1 MIPLKNPS
9 KKLLDPDPDPD
20 VCPLVFNK
28 QTYRRL
34 IKHFFMPVD
43 EPVIIEVLI
52 FKLFPPR
59 DGHSVLVHGSEGT
72 DSTLLISTLAQ
83 LIMDPC
89 CRTLEGFL
97 ALLEREWV
105 QVSVG
110 ALLLNKL

>member
-1 MIPLKNPS
+1 MPFLYMKRS
-9 KKLLDPDPDPD
+9 RT
-20 VCPLVFNK
+20 VVYVF
-28 QTYRRL
+28 
-34 IKHFFMPVD
+34 
-43 EPVIIEVLI
+43 VLS
-52 FKLFPPR
+52 R

-105 QVSVG
+105 QVSVCER
-110 ALLLNKL
+110 

>member
-1 MIPLKNPS
+1 M
-9 KKLLDPDPDPD
+9 
-20 VCPLVFNK
+20 
-28 QTYRRL
+28 
-34 IKHFFMPVD
+34 HFVMCRDSDGERKACAADAKSSLSFLMCVELQD
-43 EPVIIEVLI
+43 CG
-52 FKLFPPR
+52 FYFPR

-105 QVSVG
+105 QVSEFRISL
-110 ALLLNKL
+110 APSFL

>member
-1 MIPLKNPS
+1 MSMNGSI
-9 KKLLDPDPDPD
+9 
-20 VCPLVFNK
+20 VEI
-28 QTYRRL
+28 L
-34 IKHFFMPVD
+34 I
-43 EPVIIEVLI
+43 LS
-52 FKLFPPR
+52 R

-83 LIMDPC
+83 LIMDPG

-110 ALLLNKL
+110 ALKLKIGNFLRQNADL